1 MIALRLGPQA
11 EYATGFNLLKRL
23 ALVLVPASLALL
35 AFLPT
40 LATAANPLLINF
52 QGKVVNANGTNV
64 ADNTG
69 TGYPFTFKLYTVSSG
84 GVALW
89 TETKNVKVQSG
100 IFQTELGDTTSLS
113 SVDFNANPNLYLGIT
128 FNNDVAGEM
137 TPRVH
142 LDSVPYAFNSDKL
155 NGLDST
161 AFGQLALSQTWTGTN
176 TFQPTTNIPSVTIK
190 QTSATSPTADI
201 FNLQTANGTTLIQA
215 TGPVT
220 NESALTV
227 QSVGAT
233 RSLTLNSGSGTI
245 ILGSATTT
253 LQKAGTG
260 LTLDT
265 TSASDSTLTV
275 TNSGGGNGYLSV
287 EGGITAAKG
296 TLVANISGDVTAT
309 FTLLDGST
317 TTNGTSGLT
326 PPSTSLVLTNATNFD
341 VGNYVQ
347 LSSSNCGGTGINVC
361 YAKITAKA
369 ANTLTITPGL
379 TWASG
384 AAVVEYHL
392 PEIGGVDLSQALANR
407 YGRGYFIAGV
417 ATGNG
422 TTYYTENGV
431 DTSLATYS
439 IVDSSVTTLS
449 VGSAATAVSIGA
461 SGGTVTL
468 PGSLSV
474 SGTISG
480 AGPTSGTS
488 GYLQRSGTTISP
500 ATAGDSLSTTGT
512 VAVQPTFNPS
522 GGGTQKALNVTL
534 TNTPTAT
541 PNTAVGQSISVSDAT
556 TLANTLQGL
565 SISISDTGSGA
576 KTVTGLVVDTTG
588 TTNASATVTTAL
600 FKTKNSATAF
610 VIQDGGGTPVLT
622 ANTVSDTISVVN
634 LAITG
639 TLKLGNSTTPGYVLT
654 GDASG
659 NATWQQLP
667 VSTVYGNSGTS
678 MTGMKIWAGSATT
691 SGGTVTINVTSDGT
705 ASGAALFSTIYSAQ
719 VTTQANASSPKW
731 PYASIATITSNK
743 TFLINVLT
751 GTTTGALGSASII
764 ANTGQTVTVYLTVYG
779 Q

>member
-1 MIALRLGPQA
+1 MIALRRGPQA

-23 ALVLVPASLALL
+23 ALILVPASLALL
-35 AFLPT
+35 AFLPS

-84 GVALW
+84 GAAIW

-113 SVDFNANPNLYLGIT
+113 GIDFNANPNLYLGIT
-128 FNNDVAGEM
+128 FNNDAAGEM

-190 QTSATSPTADI
+190 QTSAGSPTADI

-215 TGPVT
+215 TGPVA

-265 TSASDSTLTV
+265 TSASDSTLTI

-296 TLVANISGDVTAT
+296 ALVANISGDVTAT

-326 PPSTSLVLTNATNFD
+326 PPSTTLVLTNAANFD

-347 LSSSNCGGTGINVC
+347 INDTNCGGTGVNPC

-369 ANTLTITPGL
+369 ANTLTISPGL
-379 TWASG
+379 TWTSG
-384 AAVVEYHL
+384 VSVKEYHI
-392 PEIGGVDLSQALANR
+392 PELGGIDLSQALANR

-431 DTSLATYS
+431 NTSLATYS
-439 IVDSSVTTLS
+439 IVDSSVTTLT

-512 VAVQPTFNPS
+512 VTIQPTFNPS
-522 GGGTQKALNVTL
+522 GGGTQKASSVTL
-534 TNTPTAT
+534 TNAPTTTA
-541 PNTAVGQSISVSDAT
+541 NTAVGQSVTVSDAT
-556 TLANTLQGL
+556 ALADTLQGL
-565 SISISDTGSGA
+565 SISVSDTGSGA

-600 FKTKNSATAF
+600 FKTENSATAF

-639 TLKLGNSTTPGYVLT
+639 ALKLGNSSTPGYVLT
-654 GDASG
+654 SDASG

-678 MTGMKIWAGSATT
+678 MTGMKIWSGSATT
-691 SGGTVTINVTSDGT
+691 SAGTVTINVTSDGT
-705 ASGAALFSTIYSAQ
+705 ATGTALFSNIYAAQ
-719 VTTQANASSPKW
+719 VTTSSNQVVPNV
-731 PYASIATITSNK
+731 PLASIKTITANK
-743 TFLINVLT
+743 TFLINVVIGSTL
-751 GTTTGALGSASII
+751 GAFGGATQAANASA
-764 ANTGQTVTVYLTVYG
+764 TTVYLTVYG
-779 Q
+779 N

>member
-1 MIALRLGPQA
+1 MVALRSRPQA
-11 EYATGFNLLKRL
+11 EYAYRLLNWKRL
-23 ALVLVPASLALL
+23 AQILIPAALTLAAILL
-35 AFLPT
+35 PA

-52 QGKVVNANGTNV
+52 QGKVVNSDGTNV
-64 ADNTG
+64 ADNTT
-69 TGYPFTFKLYTVSSG
+69 TGYPFTFKLYSVSSG
-84 GVALW
+84 GAALW

-113 SVDFNANPNLYLGIT
+113 SIDFNTSPNLYLGIT
-128 FNNDVAGEM
+128 FNNDAAGEM

-155 NGLDST
+155 NGLSSS
-161 AFGQLALSQTWTGTN
+161 AFGQLAVSQTWTGTN

-190 QTSATSPTADI
+190 QTSVGSPTADI

-215 TGPVT
+215 TGPVA

-233 RSLTLNSGSGTI
+233 RTLTLNSGSGTI

-265 TSASDSTLTV
+265 QSASDSTLTV
-275 TNSGGGNGYLSV
+275 TNSGGGNGYLNV

-296 TLVANISGDVTAT
+296 TLVANISGDVTTT

-326 PPSTSLVLTNATNFD
+326 PPSTSLVLTNAANFD

-347 LSSSNCGGTGINVC
+347 INDTNCGGTGINPC

-379 TWASG
+379 TWTSG
-384 AAVVEYHL
+384 VSVKEYHI
-392 PEIGGVDLSQALANR
+392 PELGGLDLSQALANR

-422 TTYYTENGV
+422 TTYYTENGIN
-431 DTSLATYS
+431 TSIATYS
-439 IVDSSVTTLS
+439 IVDSNVTTLS
-449 VGSAATAVSIGA
+449 VGAAATSVNIGA

-468 PGSLSV
+468 PGSLNV
-474 SGTISG
+474 TGTISG

-488 GYLQRSGTTISP
+488 GYLQRSGTTLSP
-500 ATAGDSLSTTGT
+500 AAAGDSLSTTGT
-512 VAVQPTFNPS
+512 MTVQPTFNPS
-522 GGGTQKALNVTL
+522 GGGTQKASTVTL
-534 TNTPTAT
+534 TNAPTTTA
-541 PNTAVGQSISVSDAT
+541 NTAIGQSVSVSDAS

-565 SISISDTGSGA
+565 NINVSDTGSGA
-576 KTVTGLVVDTTG
+576 KTVTGLLVDTTG

-600 FKTKNSATAF
+600 FKTENSATAF

-634 LAITG
+634 LAVTG
-639 TLKLGNSTTPGYVLT
+639 ALKLGNSTTPGYVLT

-678 MTGMKIWAGSATT
+678 MTGMKIWSGSVTT
-691 SGGTVTINVTSDGT
+691 STGTATINVTSDGT
-705 ASGAALFSTIYSAQ
+705 ATGTALFSTIYAAQ
-719 VTTQANASSPKW
+719 VTTSSNQVVPNV
-731 PYASIATITSNK
+731 PLASIKTITANK
-743 TFLINVLT
+743 TFLINVIIGSTL
-751 GTTTGALGSASII
+751 GAFGGATQAVNASS
-764 ANTGQTVTVYLTVYG
+764 TTVYLTVYG